1 MSFQET
7 GEDNNEKEGPTLD
20 SMLFYNNS
28 VQLS

>member
-20 SMLFYNNS
+20 SMLFYNS